1 MGKKGKKGQ
10 RRSGGSGGSGAASPR
25 KFTAPT
31 PGLEDVI
38 FTWGTAKDGARFEET
53 VNSLARH
60 VGTQGWKYSS
70 VALKA
75 MSQLAPHI
83 ITAPNRPVREYWAD
97 TARTTRTNNGMS
109 SADPPVAHAPVK
121 EDWDHGIDVE
131 NYKVERKAFQE
142 QEAAWKENRAK
153 CYYLVL
159 SHCPK
164 ELETDRRSSATQA
177 SGRRRRATRTWSLSS

>member
-38 FTWGTAKDGARFEET
+38 FTWGTAKDAARFEET

-70 VALKA
+70 VASKA
-75 MSQLAPHI
+75 MSQLLSLIHI
-83 ITAPNRPVREYWAD
+83 
-97 TARTTRTNNGMS
+97 
-109 SADPPVAHAPVK
+109 
-121 EDWDHGIDVE
+121 
-131 NYKVERKAFQE
+131 
-142 QEAAWKENRAK
+142 
-153 CYYLVL
+153 
-159 SHCPK
+159 
-164 ELETDRRSSATQA
+164 
-177 SGRRRRATRTWSLSS
+177 